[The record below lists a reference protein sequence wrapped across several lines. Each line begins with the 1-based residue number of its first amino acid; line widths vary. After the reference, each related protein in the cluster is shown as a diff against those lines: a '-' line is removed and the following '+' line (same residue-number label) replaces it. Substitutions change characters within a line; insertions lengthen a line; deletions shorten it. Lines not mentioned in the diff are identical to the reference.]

1 MMTGTSCR
9 NVATGV
15 RRKAILEAALQ
26 LFLTKGFTDTTMEDI
41 RQLSGAST
49 GSIYHHFEKKEN
61 IATELYREGR
71 KDLNAT
77 LLQSFNTNDPE
88 EGLRTLVYNYL
99 DWYEQSPDLGIYVI
113 QAANTEYLGRYVEE
127 LRQSLDSSA
136 QHFLRWLEPFIAN
149 NTIVRYPDTLYIP
162 LCLGPSREFIRLWL
176 RTRRPEQL
184 QEARTPLAEAACQ
197 ILLTHYSR

>member
-1 MMTGTSCR
+1 MVTGTSCR

-26 LFLTKGFTDTTMEDI
+26 LFLTKGFTNTTMEDI

-71 KDLNAT
+71 KDLNAS
-77 LLQSFNTNDPE
+77 LCQSFNTKDLE
-88 EGLRTLVYNYL
+88 GGLRALVYNYL

-127 LRQSLDSSA
+127 LRQSLDSFAS
-136 QHFLRWLEPFIAN
+136 HFTSWLEPFIADEMV
-149 NTIVRYPDTLYIP
+149 VRYPEALYIP
-162 LCLGPSREFIRLWL
+162 LSLGPSHEFIRRWL
-176 RTRRPEQL
+176 RTRQLEQL
-184 QEARTPLAEAACQ
+184 HEVRAPLAEAACQ
-197 ILLTHYSR
+197 ILITHHSR